1 MDSEP
6 TIPLATLLPD
16 TSPTLTTSLLFLH
29 IRIVF
34 SAFVVDV
41 VAVAAAAAAAVAHP
55 LLVRYNMGSTFG

>member
-29 IRIVF
+29 ICIVF
-34 SAFVVDV
+34 SAFVLV
-41 VAVAAAAAAAVAHP
+41 VAAAAAAAHP
-55 LLVRYNMGSTFG
+55 LLVRYNMDSTFG